1 MKVIL
6 CLMTVLMWG
15 IYSKA
20 QPFTVSG
27 NVIDAA
33 TKQPMRG
40 ASVFCQN
47 TTLGTTTNADGAF
60 QLTLPSGGYD
70 LVISFSGFET
80 FSKRISSSTEN
91 LLNQNIE
98 LKEKQKSLE
107 EISITVTTEVKD
119 GLAKYGTFFRDLFIG
134 QSLNASSCTI
144 ENPEVLHFFFSKKK
158 NKLKIT
164 AQENIIIHNKALGYT
179 IKYQLDSFTHEYSNG
194 ITQFTGYPLFE
205 EMKGTD
211 SEIQDWKDK
220 REKAYFGSLLHFMHA
235 YYDSTIAE
243 SGFKIELINKTNNK
257 PRQVYNPYDTTYVSF
272 YEGEMEW
279 HFPASL
285 RIIYKDEIPEAGY
298 LLKNKMAANTSIQ
311 ISQLDFLDTIT
322 ILQNGYFFDQHDLIA
337 QGYFEWEKIADFLPY
352 NYMPDN

>member
-1 MKVIL
+1 MCV
-6 CLMTVLMWG
+6 CV
-15 IYSKA
+15 KA

-27 NVIDAA
+27 IVIDAA
-33 TKQPMRG
+33 TKLPMRG

-47 TTLGTTTNADGAF
+47 TTLGTATNADGAF

-119 GLAKYGTFFRDLFIG
+119 GLAKYGNFFRDLFIG
-134 QSLNASSCTI
+134 QSLNANSCTI

-164 AQENIIIHNKALGYT
+164 AQENIIIQNKALGYT

-194 ITQFTGYPLFE
+194 MTQFTGYPLFE
-205 EMKGTD
+205 EMQGTD
-211 SEIQDWKDK
+211 MEVQAWKDK

-235 YYDSTIAE
+235 YYDSSIAE

-257 PRQVYNPYDTTYVSF
+257 TKQLNNPYDSAYVAH
-272 YEGEMEW
+272 YEDEMEW

-298 LLKNKMAANTSIQ
+298 LIKYKMAANTTVQ
-311 ISQLDFLDTIT
+311 ISQLDFLDAIT
-322 ILQNGYFFDQHDLIA
+322 IQQNGYFFDQRDLIA

-352 NYMPDN
+352 NYIPEN